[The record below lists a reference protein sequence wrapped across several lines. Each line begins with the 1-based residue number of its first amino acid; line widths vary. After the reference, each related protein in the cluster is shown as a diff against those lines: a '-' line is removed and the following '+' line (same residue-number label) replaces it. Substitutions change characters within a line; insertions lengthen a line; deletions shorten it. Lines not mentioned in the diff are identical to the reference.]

1 MFLTSDYYIRD
12 GSKALNIFKATLSF
26 YIPRDAQKLQRISR
40 EHFKSSGSETFLL
53 PVELDFA
60 LKPSFHIPGCQW
72 NVGWPM
78 QKGEFVLKP
87 VLFAF
92 VVILLVL

>member
-1 MFLTSDYYIRD
+1 MSSKHWLTARTVAIRMFLTPDYYIRD

-26 YIPRDAQKLQRISR
+26 YIPRDNQKLQKISH

-53 PVELDFA
+53 PAELDFA

-78 QKGEFVLKP
+78 
-87 VLFAF
+87 
-92 VVILLVL
+92 